1 MSVNQRSS
9 RQILL
14 QDMHFAKRK
23 ATNNEATI
31 SNFCQYGSSCTW
43 QSRHAKRYYLGFYL
57 SCFRKAL
64 ISQQKKRALKSLL
77 IVVLFIRLAFRKNG
91 RKVADGKRTQD
102 HRSSAHEKSWTD
114 RVKNLLRGLKDLLNI
129 CYKIP

>member
-1 MSVNQRSS
+1 MSTKGHQGRFYFKICISPKGRQRTTFLKSYNF
-9 RQILL
+9 QHLPIWVLL
-14 QDMHFAKRK
+14 YPACKKVLFR
-23 ATNNEATI
+23 
-31 SNFCQYGSSCTW
+31 F
-43 QSRHAKRYYLGFYL
+43 L

-64 ISQQKKRALKSLL
+64 ISQQKKRALKPLL
-77 IVVLFIRLAFRKNG
+77 IVVLFIRLAFTKNG